1 MDADTMPCTRVVG
14 VAEDVVQQNFSDAER
29 LLYYLP
35 DEGPPPM
42 RPGNRIWIRFSGGDP
57 STRLE
62 TVRRA
67 VQRVMPPPGYVTV
80 SRLEDVVDTQRRSWT
95 LGATMFVALGV
106 LALLV
111 AAVGLHGVIG
121 YAVAQRLHELGI
133 RIALGAQ
140 SGSIVRLVVLQAV
153 SMVAVGLAVGGAL
166 ALVAARWMQP
176 LLFGESARDPAVFLV
191 VTAVVGVVT
200 LVASAGPAVRATR
213 ADPGAA
219 LRFD

>member
-1 MDADTMPCTRVVG
+1 
-14 VAEDVVQQNFSDAER
+14 
-29 LLYYLP
+29 
-35 DEGPPPM
+35 
-42 RPGNRIWIRFSGGDP
+42 
-57 STRLE
+57 
-62 TVRRA
+62 
-67 VQRVMPPPGYVTV
+67 
-80 SRLEDVVDTQRRSWT
+80 
-95 LGATMFVALGV
+95 
-106 LALLV
+106 
-111 AAVGLHGVIG
+111 
-121 YAVAQRLHELGI
+121 VAQRLHELGI

-153 SMVAVGLAVGGAL
+153 SMVAVGLAIGGAL

-200 LVASAGPAVRATR
+200 LVASTGPAVRATR